1 MKQLVPDWWSYTY
14 TEHWLDGEEMI
25 KYQPIA
31 FISSRQL
38 KFKEIRITTIV
49 GVSVPLN
56 QLQLYQLQIIWVTT
70 N

>member
-1 MKQLVPDWWSYTY
+1 M
-14 TEHWLDGEEMI
+14 DGEEMI
-25 KYQPIA
+25 EYQPIA

-49 GVSVPLN
+49 GVSVLLN